1 MTTSPAQM
9 AVPRRV
15 TVTVTAFFLVAVVL
29 APLSQITP
37 GQLRGGTAI
46 YAVVALSAMI
56 ALAYRRPV
64 HVGPRRKMNVS
75 AAPEVAA
82 TLILA
87 GPLALMTLTLGT
99 ALGEAPERVRL
110 VQRVANVAMAALRA
124 IAGTITYTLLRERLP
139 GGGGALL
146 AALATAAAMYAVSFV
161 AVRVLAAIHQHAS
174 PFGRAMLPRGDVL
187 IAEAALSL
195 TGILAAEATLR
206 HAWALPL
213 LIAPALIAHHA
224 VRDSIALRA
233 QTERAEQALAEANR
247 SLALREDF
255 LSVASHELRTPLTSL
270 KSHLHLARRRLGR
283 DAPSSEID
291 QVLREADGQANRL
304 RTLID
309 DLLDV
314 SRIAGGHFT
323 FEREPLALGALVERI
338 VETARAL
345 EPERRIGLTLPEGDP
360 VVVADER
367 RLEQVLVNLLENAV
381 KYSPRDRPVQV
392 TLAVEDGAAAV
403 SVRDEGFGIPPE
415 DQAQIFDRF
424 YRARDVN
431 KNIAGLGL
439 GLYIA
444 HEIVRAHDG
453 ALTVQSTLGEG
464 STFMVSLPWT
474 GETAARREPAAELPV
489 GSASMSA

>member
-1 MTTSPAQM
+1 MTTAPGQRL
-9 AVPRRV
+9 VPLRLV
-15 TVTVTAFFLVAVVL
+15 LVAAAFAAAALVL
-29 APLSQITP
+29 APLSRITP
-37 GQLRGGTAI
+37 GQVGGPVEA
-46 YAVVALSAMI
+46 YAAVALIVMI
-56 ALAYRRPV
+56 VAAHRRPI

-82 TLILA
+82 VLILS
-87 GPLALMTLTLGT
+87 GPVALLALTLGT
-99 ALGEAPERVRL
+99 ALGESPDRVRFI
-110 VQRVANVAMAALRA
+110 QRFSNVAMAALRA
-124 IAGTITYTLLRERLP
+124 IAGTVVFTMVREQVPDSAGL
-139 GGGGALL
+139 LL
-146 AALATAAAMYAVSFV
+146 AALAAATVMYLVSFA
-161 AVRVLAAIHQHAS
+161 AVRVLAAVHQRQS
-174 PFGRAMLPRGDVL
+174 PFQRAMLPRAEML
-187 IAEAALSL
+187 IVEMALSL

-213 LIAPALIAHHA
+213 LIAPAIIAHHA

-283 DAPSSEID
+283 DAPTDEID
-291 QVLREADGQANRL
+291 HALREADGQANRL

-323 FEREPLALGALVERI
+323 FEREPLALGELAERI

-345 EPERRIGLTLPEGDP
+345 EPERRITLTVPDVDP
-360 VVVADER
+360 VVVADGR

-381 KYSPRDRPVQV
+381 KYSPRDRSVQV
-392 TLAVEDGAAAV
+392 TLAVEEGSAAL

-415 DQAQIFDRF
+415 DQPQIFDRF

-444 HEIVRAHDG
+444 QEIVRAHDG
-453 ALTVQSTLGEG
+453 TLTVESTLGEG
-464 STFMVSLPWT
+464 STFTIRLPWS
-474 GETAARREPAAELPV
+474 GESAAEREAVRDVAV
-489 GSASMSA
+489 GSAASG